1 MLSDTISKLWL
12 TPIEKVLDTYEKEES
27 KCDYLIC
34 KVDEN
39 VKINFDDFW
48 VVNGKVFEKTMM
60 LLILNNK
67 VNPF

>member
-39 VKINFDDFW
+39 VKINFDDF
-48 VVNGKVFEKTMM
+48 G
-60 LLILNNK
+60 L
-67 VNPF
+67 